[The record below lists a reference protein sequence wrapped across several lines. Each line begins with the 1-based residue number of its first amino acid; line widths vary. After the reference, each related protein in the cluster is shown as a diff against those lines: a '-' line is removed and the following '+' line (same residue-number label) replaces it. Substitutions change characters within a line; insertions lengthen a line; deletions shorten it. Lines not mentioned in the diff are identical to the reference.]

1 MSTTLSPRQEM
12 PATMVPDL
20 SPNAVTVLED
30 RYLMRDHEGRLAETP
45 ADLFRRVARAIA
57 APEENW
63 GATAEQ
69 RERIEQ
75 EFYQVMA
82 SRVFLPNSP
91 TLMNA
96 GRRLAMLSA
105 CFVLPLGDS
114 IPEIMETAR
123 QMALVQRAGGGTGVD
138 LSALRPKGSIV
149 RSSGGT
155 TDGPLSFLRMLSG
168 VTEAIQQGAF
178 RRGANMGI
186 MRVDHPD
193 VLAFIGIKSDPTQLT
208 NYNLS
213 VAMTDEFMAS
223 LNGDPCKVHTVV
235 NPHTGQAGAIA
246 KDTGTADYQAEP
258 GEHQTAATT
267 PFVRFGSGSCSG
279 PGSWVIPASSSSTRS
294 TVTTRRPSLGSIQA
308 TNPCGEQPLLPYEA
322 CNLGSINLAALCDP
336 RSSGSPADRIDW
348 ERLRQTVVLAVRF
361 LDNVVEANNYPTAEI
376 TDASRATRK
385 IGLGVMGFADLL
397 FELGIPYDSDEAL
410 SLAERLGSF
419 IREAGWAAS
428 QHLAE
433 SRGSFPSWKGS
444 VWDTQH
450 GGKPMRNAQV
460 TTIAPTGTISI
471 IAGCSSGIE
480 PLFSLAFTRQ
490 VLNGKKL
497 VEVNPIFQR
506 VLRQQL
512 QDEQKAERIIQSAAA
527 RGSIQ
532 DLDELPQQL
541 KAVFR
546 TARDVSPEWH
556 VRMQAAWQHHTDAAV
571 SKTINLPADASI
583 QDVEKAYL
591 LAHELKCKGI
601 TVYRDGARSLQPMAL
616 SNGAEKAG
624 ETPRQAGPARPLKLP
639 EVIPSVRLR
648 QPTPF
653 GNMHLHISVDPESG
667 REREVFAQLGK
678 GGDLANSD
686 LEAICRLISLL
697 LRLDGDI
704 QTVIDQLDGIGSS
717 LSVPSKDG
725 RIKSLGDGLA
735 QALRKYLDAKE
746 REGLPAL
753 LSGCVKSLR
762 PPERP
767 AAASQERQQE
777 ALFKIKCPAC
787 DSSGTLAFEEGCL
800 KCHACGYSMC

>member
-12 PATMVPDL
+12 PTTTVPDL

-82 SRVFLPNSP
+82 SRVFVPNSP

-213 VAMTDEFMAS
+213 VAITDEFMAS
-223 LNGDPCKVHTVV
+223 LTGDPGKVHTVV
-235 NPHTGQAGAIA
+235 NPHTGQSGAIA
-246 KDTGTADYQAEP
+246 KDTGTADYHVQPANTDGRYYTVREVWGRIVQRAWELGDP
-258 GEHQTAATT
+258 GLVFIDEVNRHNPT
-267 PFVRFGSGSCSG
+267 PQ
-279 PGSWVIPASSSSTRS
+279 
-294 TVTTRRPSLGSIQA
+294 LGTIQA

-322 CNLGSINLAALCDP
+322 CNLGSINLAALCDQ
-336 RSSGSPADRIDW
+336 RSSGSPAEQIDW
-348 ERLRQTVVLAVRF
+348 ERLRHTVVLAVRF
-361 LDNVVEANNYPTAEI
+361 LDNVVEANQYPTAEI

-397 FELGIPYDSDEAL
+397 FELAIPYDSDEAL
-410 SLAERLGSF
+410 SLADRLGAF

-428 QHLAE
+428 QQLAE

-480 PLFSLAFTRQ
+480 PLFSLAFTRN
-490 VLNGKKL
+490 VLGGKKL
-497 VEVNPIFQR
+497 VEVNPIFGR

-512 QDEQKAERIIQSAAA
+512 KDEQKADRILQSAAA

-532 DLDELPQQL
+532 DMDELPQQL

-571 SKTINLPADASI
+571 SKTINLPANASI

-591 LAHELKCKGI
+591 LAHDLTCKGI

-624 ETPRQAGPARPLKLP
+624 ETPPQTGSARPMKLP

-653 GNMHLHISVDPESG
+653 GNMHLHISVDPQTG

-686 LEAICRLISLL
+686 LEAICRLVSLL

-735 QALRKYLDAKE
+735 QALRKYLAAKE